1 MKNETISI
9 KNGILYSKEDG
20 EFTKPNLD
28 NYWTK
33 RLTHTYEGVGLNC
46 KDITKEPRYSY
57 INLCSY
63 LIDYY
68 GFYDSCWH
76 NNLVPSMNFDIGEN
90 IECWIGFPN
99 SNNNDNDS
107 EEWNRFSIYYSND
120 SKYPDE
126 WEEFNSHNECRLD
139 TIEEVLG
146 FLKSNWNLK

>member
-9 KNGILYSKEDG
+9 KNGSLFSNVDG
-20 EFTKPNLD
+20 KITFPNLD
-28 NYWTK
+28 YYWVSK
-33 RLTHTYEGVGLNC
+33 LIEDNDC
-46 KDITKEPRYSY
+46 NDISKEVKYSY
-57 INLCSY
+57 ISLCSD
-63 LIDYY
+63 LINNY
-68 GFYDSCWH
+68 GLIDSCWH